1 MNAYGNQDIPGE
13 TSISLRALFWSV
25 LKRWK
30 TILIVMAALAVLLG
44 AYQGF
49 KSFRQYK
56 AQAQKSSTDSTEE
69 DSRDGENAIVVQP
82 QNLTVAANTTATF
95 SIKTSGKVQKY
106 QWQYS
111 KDGMSWNSL
120 NTSTYPSAATQKL
133 TFNALAAQNNYIY
146 RCSVTFEG
154 GQVISSEGAVLTVS
168 GSSSAKKLTK
178 GDVLKNA
185 LKSAVLGAVLGML
198 LSVFCFAVQVV
209 SAGIIL
215 NGADLESRYGRNS
228 FGVYPSRKYTGFT
241 RKIMDKMTYRPDV
254 TQQESAKLI
263 AASMNLA
270 LPDSGPVYLTGTVDD
285 KRLEA
290 VCKVLQPHVKADL
303 KLLSCVNQS
312 AASVGA
318 LQEKLPVVCVE
329 RVLASRRTYVDFQMN
344 TIARSGSECAGFV
357 LIE

>member
-1 MNAYGNQDIPGE
+1 MNSEKAPAVREEANVG
-13 TSISLRALFWSV
+13 LRVLFWYV
-25 LKRWK
+25 LKQWK
-30 TILIVMAALAVLLG
+30 TILIIMGVLALLMGGYKGIRTLV
-44 AYQGF
+44 
-49 KSFRQYK
+49 QYSK
-56 AQAQKSSTDSTEE
+56 QQSRTPAGTEA
-69 DSRDGENAIVVQP
+69 DPQSGENAITAQP
-82 QNLTVAANTTATF
+82 KSVTAAANSQVEF
-95 SIKTSGKVQKY
+95 SVQTRGEVAKY

-120 NTSTYPSAATQKL
+120 NISTYPSAATSKL
-133 TFNALAAQNNYIY
+133 VFRALSTQNNYLY
-146 RCSVTFEG
+146 RCSVTFKDED
-154 GQVISSEGAVLTVS
+154 VITSEGAILTVTATP
-168 GSSSAKKLTK
+168 SAEKVTK
-178 GDVLKNA
+178 GDIVKT
-185 LKSAVLGAVLGML
+185 AVKYAALGAVMGLA
-198 LSVFCFAVQVV
+198 LSVLYFAAQFL
-209 SAGIIL
+209 AMGWFA
-215 NGADLESRYGRNS
+215 NGADVEARYGMVC
-228 FGVYPSRKYTGFT
+228 FGIYPSRKNVGLT
-241 RKIMDKMTYRPDV
+241 RKVMDRMTYRPNV